1 MTHSGSLRPW
11 WKIHLLPIV
20 IIGISAL
27 LVARLGE
34 LSFGV
39 ELSPTS
45 PALAAEGKTED
56 KTEHKAEEAGHEATS
71 PDEPKNEASTSTG
84 DEAHDATEDERPL
97 IDYPVEFTPGEVA
110 VLQNL
115 AKRRDELVVL
125 EKGLEAR
132 ERLLNVTEERLDNR
146 IAELQLLRDSIE
158 ALVRQYDEQEESE
171 LQSIVK
177 IYETMKPKDAA
188 SILGELDMQILL
200 GIMESMKERKSASIL
215 AAMDPERA
223 REVTTELARKRVIDL
238 RTPATTVEPA
248 G

>member
-1 MTHSGSLRPW
+1 MPHSGSLRPW
-11 WKIHLLPIV
+11 WKVRLLPIV
-20 IIGISAL
+20 IISISAL
-27 LVARLGE
+27 LVVRVGA

-45 PALAAEGKTED
+45 SALAAEEKVED
-56 KTEHKAEEAGHEATS
+56 KTEDAGHEAKS
-71 PDEPKNEASTSTG
+71 PKEPKHEASTSTG
-84 DEAHDATEDERPL
+84 DEAHDAPVDERPL

-146 IAELQLLRDSIE
+146 IAELQLLRNSIE
-158 ALVRQYDEQEESE
+158 ALVREYDEQEESE

-200 GIMESMKERKSASIL
+200 GIMEAMKERKSASIL
-215 AAMDPERA
+215 AAMEPERA

-238 RTPATTVEPA
+238 STPATKVETA